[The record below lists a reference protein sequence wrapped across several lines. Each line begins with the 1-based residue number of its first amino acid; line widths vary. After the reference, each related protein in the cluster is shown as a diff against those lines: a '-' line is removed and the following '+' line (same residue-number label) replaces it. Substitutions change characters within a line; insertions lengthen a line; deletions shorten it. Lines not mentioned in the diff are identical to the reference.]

1 VRVVA
6 QEVEQFWL
14 HDMVAQDDP
23 MHAALQYLHAQ
34 RKGASDVGMS
44 ALSKRPV
51 RGRRLFTYGSR
62 GMSVWFRLTS
72 LPLAAS
78 GVPPSFRCNSLL
90 DFDAEVYPLGLDS
103 AIGVIVGITKG
114 LRTRSATSGVM
125 MTPRRSSDRRMSQG
139 NDSAAFKDGPSPFWG
154 PVVCF
159 RLQTQLQPY
168 LHGVLMHLVTNEHAA
183 PGTATTPTAQC
194 SDAADMAVAQP
205 SAAARAQLEY
215 AYHIANACR
224 THEYFSVALELL
236 LHTALTPPSSAS
248 FLRAHGSSSLASVV
262 AFLSRFREF
271 PDVVMH
277 VARKN
282 DAASW
287 PRLFREAG
295 SPQDLFAL
303 CMEQGKLRMASCYL
317 VVIQRTAGMVAAR
330 EAATQIVERIAQDED
345 GGGNYHA
352 VRRSTPSLTT
362 THSLSIPPSSSA
374 SSSHAPFPAPSLS
387 ASPSVTFHRR
397 RRLTALESEL
407 HRFIA
412 LTREMEAEQIQMQ
425 RQQRLAAE
433 QEALRQQQL
442 VQQQL
447 QQQYPAVSG
456 IHGTLRAAAD
466 AAVAPGTGSEF
477 LPSPELL
484 SRVSAAAAAAAA
496 PGGVHTPGVTPSVTG
511 GAPVVLFSPQPGLT
525 PLVSMATPGTH
536 APQEQRD
543 EARRQPAL
551 PAVDEEQEGGCIV
564 S

>member
-34 RKGASDVGMS
+34 RKGASDPGMS

-139 NDSAAFKDGPSPFWG
+139 NDAAAYKDGPSPFWG

-183 PGTATTPTAQC
+183 PATATTATIVQDSDVADTAVIQL
-194 SDAADMAVAQP
+194 

-215 AYHIANACR
+215 AYQIANACR

-248 FLRAHGSSSLASVV
+248 FLRAHGSSSLAAVV

-345 GGGNYHA
+345 RGGSYHT
-352 VRRSTPSLTT
+352 VRHTSSLTT
-362 THSLSIPPSSSA
+362 TRSLSIPSTSSAASSSA
-374 SSSHAPFPAPSLS
+374 PFPVPSLS

-407 HRFIA
+407 HRFIT
-412 LTREMEAEQIQMQ
+412 LTREMEAEQLQMQ
-425 RQQRLAAE
+425 RQQQLAAE

-442 VQQQL
+442 WQQQL

-466 AAVAPGTGSEF
+466 AAVAPGVGSEF

-484 SRVSAAAAAAAA
+484 SRATAAAAAAAA
-496 PGGVHTPGVTPSVTG
+496 PGGVHTPGVTPSITG

-525 PLVSMATPGTH
+525 PLVNMATPGTQ

-564 S
+564 T